1 MARERKEERQG
12 PDTQKMLL
20 LKDHVRTMLRRN
32 DTIMFSRLGFEMTDE
47 RRRQMMAETE
57 KEAMDFVI
65 TLQTLLLFMTEE
77 EKCDYLDGLK
87 HIVTG

>member
-1 MARERKEERQG
+1 MIIIKRLTPEERRMISLILSVRSLLRSNYTVMFGNQ
-12 PDTQKMLL
+12 DLKMT
-20 LKDHVRTMLRRN
+20 K
-32 DTIMFSRLGFEMTDE
+32 E
-47 RRRQMMAETE
+47 RRRQLRAETG
-57 KEAMDFVI
+57 KEALDFVA

>member
-1 MARERKEERQG
+1 MISLILSVRSLLRSNYTVMFGNQ
-12 PDTQKMLL
+12 DLKMT
-20 LKDHVRTMLRRN
+20 K
-32 DTIMFSRLGFEMTDE
+32 E
-47 RRRQMMAETE
+47 RRRQLRAETG
-57 KEAMDFVI
+57 KEALDFVA

>member
-1 MARERKEERQG
+1 MEIEEERLTPEQRR
-12 PDTQKMLL
+12 MLSL
-20 LKDHVRTMLRRN
+20 ICSVRSMLRRN
-32 DTIMFSRLGFEMTDE
+32 YTIMFSRLGFEMTDE

-57 KEAMDFVI
+57 KEAVDFVI

>member
-1 MARERKEERQG
+1 MILLILSVRRLLRSNYTVMFGNQ
-12 PDTQKMLL
+12 DLKMT
-20 LKDHVRTMLRRN
+20 K
-32 DTIMFSRLGFEMTDE
+32 E
-47 RRRQMMAETE
+47 RRRQLRAETG
-57 KEAMDFVI
+57 KEALDFVA